1 MRAMVGMLSLMGVLG
16 LQGESWAQG
25 LGTNEAGDLFAG
37 AVAVG
42 DFDGD
47 GWGDV
52 AVGATG
58 EAPGSDPRSGVVFV
72 FRGTPGGIQPWQ
84 VLDQAGLG
92 SNEADDQ
99 FGTALAA
106 GDFNGDGLDDLAV
119 GAPGEAPGADP
130 SGAGFVFVFRGTR
143 GGLVAAQGLDQAGL
157 GTNEQNDLFGRAL
170 AAGDFNGDGRDD
182 LAVGA
187 PGEAPGAD
195 PRSGVVFVFRGTA
208 GNLVAQQLL
217 DQAGLGSNELDDLF
231 GRALAA
237 GDLDGDGRADLVVG
251 APGEAPGADP
261 RSGAAF
267 VFDGA
272 VSGLLPFAV
281 IDQE

>member
-1 MRAMVGMLSLMGVLG
+1 MRAVVGMLSLMGVLG

-143 GGLVAAQGLDQAGL
+143 GGLVAAQGLDQAGR
-157 GTNEQNDLFGRAL
+157 GPYERYDRGGGARARRGGATFCPSEAARAVAEDWL
-170 AAGDFNGDGRDD
+170 PLIDDVRRVAAGLPLRATQGGREVDIR
-182 LAVGA
+182 
-187 PGEAPGAD
+187 EA
-195 PRSGVVFVFRGTA
+195 RGPVR
-208 GNLVAQQLL
+208 LSL
-217 DQAGLGSNELDDLF
+217 
-231 GRALAA
+231 R
-237 GDLDGDGRADLVVG
+237 
-251 APGEAPGADP
+251 
-261 RSGAAF
+261 
-267 VFDGA
+267 
-272 VSGLLPFAV
+272 
-281 IDQE
+281 